1 MTLTSLMIV
10 LLLLA
15 VATLVLRRPSNRFLR
30 RCHLKLVD
38 LASYDQMVDLALISC
53 QCLAL
58 GFLVHQT
65 GQIALGSWS
74 YDWHFLVFLL
84 LYLVAL
90 VEMTLLLLILFVDG
104 CLQTDS
110 RLLFQKMRWL
120 SFDRN
125 HPSLS
130 IFLILLA
137 TIGDFV
143 LYIVFLRG
151 TLAHNMT
158 GMGIVILLYA
168 MSKAVYFRGGVAKV
182 LAVMLFSVIGLWVLT
197 AAVLYGELSA
207 IILLL
212 VTYTFIS
219 VKE

>member
-38 LASYDQMVDLALISC
+38 LASYDQMVDLTLISC
-53 QCLAL
+53 QCLAI

-65 GQIALGSWS
+65 GQIDLGSWS

-90 VEMTLLLLILFVDG
+90 VEVTLLLLILFVDG

-130 IFLILLA
+130 ILLILLA

-151 TLAHNMT
+151 ALAHDMT

-168 MSKAVYFRGGVAKV
+168 ISKAVYFRGGVTKV

-197 AAVLYGELSA
+197 ATVLYGELSA